1 MKSQT
6 ENIMK
11 QFNLDEYLKNP
22 LKKVVT
28 RDGRDV
34 RIICTD
40 FNNPKFPVIGE
51 IEGSKWPISFTAKGL
66 ISDYAAS
73 DYDLF
78 FDSEKHEGWLNL
90 FKDTLGII
98 YGGCVYTSKDEA
110 KEEEHP
116 TDKESHVATIK
127 IEWEE

>member
-1 MKSQT
+1 
-6 ENIMK
+6 MK
-11 QFNLDEYLKNP
+11 QFNLEEYLANP
-22 LKKVVT
+22 SKKVVT
-28 RDGRDV
+28 RDGRKV
-34 RIICTD
+34 KIHCTNYTRAQNIIAQ
-40 FNNPKFPVIGE
+40 
-51 IEGSKWPISFTAKGL
+51 IEGNDYSASFHKDG
-66 ISDYAAS
+66 IFINGEEFDC
-73 DYDLF
+73 DLF
-78 FDSEKHEGWLNL
+78 FAPEKHEGWLNL